1 MMPPQGDYSSRKEW
15 EIACW
20 QKLLDSTDLIDL
32 LTTPHE
38 RRDFVMRAAALNMIM
53 SGKSYREIGR
63 ELWLSPQTISGLK
76 KALEEKIYRSYLERS
91 KTERKKRVY
100 SSKPD
105 KLQPK
110 HRGIPRR
117 TKYGKI
123 YI

>member
-1 MMPPQGDYSSRKEW
+1 MP
-15 EIACW
+15 I
-20 QKLLDSTDLIDL
+20 LLWSTVVIQLH
-32 LTTPHE
+32 TPVYVAG
-38 RRDFVMRAAALNMIM
+38 RRMGCASVVMRASALNMIM